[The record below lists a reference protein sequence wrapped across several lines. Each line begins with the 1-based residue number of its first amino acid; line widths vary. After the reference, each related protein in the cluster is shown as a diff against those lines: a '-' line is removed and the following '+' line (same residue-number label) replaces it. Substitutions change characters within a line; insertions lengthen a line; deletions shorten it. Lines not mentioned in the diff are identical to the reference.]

1 MALDDRDTSPALHE
15 DAMPRV
21 GQPTPARAAVPASL
35 VLFVGTP
42 PPSRVCELLAHDGM
56 RSLCLAGPAQA
67 LRAAALARF
76 DALVIDAATLG
87 SRAALW
93 LADLHAQLRCPLMVV
108 AEHADE
114 VDEIVALELGADA
127 YLARPLGA
135 RRLRAHL
142 AALMRLRRPMPSPG
156 DDAAAWPVAMLAD
169 AGIKGTA
176 GWQLDR
182 VANRLWI
189 DGRDIALTE
198 VQCSLL
204 QCLIEARGRI
214 VPRARL
220 AEALPHGH
228 GLSARS
234 VDVYIHRL
242 RARLR
247 GEALAR
253 RLAIEAVRGR
263 GYALSGLHGAAD
275 NAAL

>member
-1 MALDDRDTSPALHE
+1 MALDDRDSSPLPYE
-15 DAMPRV
+15 DAMPGGGASAALRCAA
-21 GQPTPARAAVPASL
+21 PARL

-42 PPSRVCELLAHDGM
+42 PPSRVCELLADDGM
-56 RSLCLAGPAQA
+56 RSLCLPGPAQA
-67 LRAAALARF
+67 LRAATLAHF

-93 LADLHAQLRCPLMVV
+93 LADLHHQLRCPLVVV
-108 AEHADE
+108 AEQADE
-114 VDEIVALELGADA
+114 VDEILALELGADA

-142 AALMRLRRPMPSPG
+142 AALMRLRRPMPSQG
-156 DDAAAWPVAMLAD
+156 DAGWPTASVHDAATTD
-169 AGIKGTA
+169 TA

-182 VANRLWI
+182 VANRLSI

-204 QCLIEARGRI
+204 QCLIEAEGRI

-242 RARLR
+242 RTRLR
-247 GEALAR
+247 GEALEQ

-263 GYALSGLHGAAD
+263 GYALSGLHKAARD
-275 NAAL
+275 ADA